1 MNKGYLA
8 LGISF
13 SLLAHAVMLHAL
25 TGSQQESSGNAV
37 STGDIGVDTG
47 LGQIGSYANTT
58 ERLQQLQKK
67 VEIKPE
73 MVEPPVKPDIKTEP
87 VKVAVAENTYRLQET
102 TPETTPEKPPKKIQ
116 EPPPEPVEASAIET
130 PVVEEQKE
138 PEPDQA
144 PTDDIPEQAASDAMV
159 KATGNADQ
167 QTSGGAAGNQRT
179 YIQDLYQWL
188 ARHRTYPPIAKKSKQ
203 EGTVLLAFTVNRHG
217 DISESSIK
225 KSSGYPLLDE
235 AAIRMLEKA
244 SPLPPVPDDFYP
256 SRNHLP
262 LVMPIE
268 FSLIT
273 NSSFG
278 E

>member
-1 MNKGYLA
+1 MSKGYLA

-13 SLLAHAVMLHAL
+13 SLLAHAVVLHAL
-25 TGSQQESSGNAV
+25 TSTQQESSGNAV

-73 MVEPPVKPDIKTEP
+73 VVESPVTPDIKTEP
-87 VKVAVAENTYRLQET
+87 VKVEVAENSYRTKEK
-102 TPETTPEKPPKKIQ
+102 TPEKPSKKTR
-116 EPPPEPVEASAIET
+116 EPLQEPVEAPVAKA

-138 PEPDQA
+138 PEPDHA

-167 QTSGGAAGNQRT
+167 QTSGGAAGNHRT

-188 ARHRTYPPIAKKSKQ
+188 AKHRTYPPIAKKSKQ

-256 SRNHLP
+256 NRNQLP

>member
-1 MNKGYLA
+1 MNKSYLA
-8 LGISF
+8 LGF
-13 SLLAHAVMLHAL
+13 ALSLVAHAVVLQAL
-25 TGSQQESSGNAV
+25 EETAVDFSGSAISN
-37 STGDIGVDTG
+37 GDIGTETG
-47 LGQIGSYANTT
+47 LGQLGSYANTT

-67 VEIKPE
+67 AE
-73 MVEPPVKPDIKTEP
+73 VKPVVEKPVIQPEP
-87 VKVAVAENTYRLQET
+87 EKKVVAENTYKVK
-102 TPETTPEKPPKKIQ
+102 EKPPEPETPEQSEEKIVEQ
-116 EPPPEPVEASAIET
+116 ESDTDVDPEPT
-130 PVVEEQKE
+130 K
-138 PEPDQA
+138 
-144 PTDDIPEQAASDAMV
+144 PTEDLPEQAASEAMV
-159 KATGNADQ
+159 KATGKSDQ
-167 QTSGGAAGNQRT
+167 QTSGGKAGKQRT
-179 YIQDLYQWL
+179 YIQELYQWL
-188 ARHRTYPPIAKKSKQ
+188 AKHRTYPPIAKKSKQ
-203 EGTVLLAFTVNRHG
+203 EGTVLLAFTVNRQG

-256 SRNHLP
+256 NRNQLP